1 MNNLWGESDD
11 EPLPA
16 WMDPKTYRNGNQL
29 TPKSTRQT
37 LEEACA
43 TALTKPAIPII
54 IKEPNIE

>member
-16 WMDPKTYRNGNQL
+16 WMDPKTYRNGNQ
-29 TPKSTRQT
+29 PIIKSRQT

-43 TALTKPAIPII
+43 KALTKPAVPII
-54 IKEPNIE
+54 LKEPNIE

>member
-16 WMDPKTYRNGNQL
+16 WMDPKTYRNGNQSI
-29 TPKSTRQT
+29 TESRQT

-43 TALTKPAIPII
+43 KALTKPAVPII
-54 IKEPNIE
+54 IKEPSIE

>member
-11 EPLPA
+11 EPLPS

-29 TPKSTRQT
+29 IIKSRQT
-37 LEEACA
+37 LEETCA
-43 TALTKPAIPII
+43 KALTKPAIPII

>member
-11 EPLPA
+11 EPLPS
-16 WMDPKTYRNGNQL
+16 WMDPKTYRNGKQ
-29 TPKSTRQT
+29 PIIKSRQT

-43 TALTKPAIPII
+43 KALTKPAVPII

>member
-16 WMDPKTYRNGNQL
+16 WMDPKTYRNGNQS
-29 TPKSTRQT
+29 TTKSRQT
-37 LEEACA
+37 LEEACKV
-43 TALTKPAIPII
+43 ALTKPAIPII

>member
-11 EPLPA
+11 EPLPS
-16 WMDPKTYRNGNQL
+16 WMDPKTSRNGNQL
-29 TPKSTRQT
+29 ITKSRQT

-43 TALTKPAIPII
+43 KALTKPVVPII